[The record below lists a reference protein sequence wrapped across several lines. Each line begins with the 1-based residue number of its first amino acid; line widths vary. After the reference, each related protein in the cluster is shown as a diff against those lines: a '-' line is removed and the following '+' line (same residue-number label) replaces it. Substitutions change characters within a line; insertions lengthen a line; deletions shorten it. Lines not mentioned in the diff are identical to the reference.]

1 MREPVKVLRSP
12 SNRIRLEVTG
22 TAPLDQND
30 IDWLRFLSQ
39 KPQYVNDSSAG
50 EMPAGGDEP

>member
-1 MREPVKVLRSP
+1 MREAVKALKSP

-22 TAPLDQND
+22 TRPLEQKD